1 MTSLRVVA
9 GLPFLELASSM
20 SGKVK
25 LSEAR
30 CCLGI
35 AGLMRGPVLVP
46 QAGLAGAA
54 AAGADGASDGNA
66 RCDSVST
73 CAGVD
78 ALARGLTGESFRLGN
93 GSGAPSSSC
102 LFYVIKVF

>member
-1 MTSLRVVA
+1 
-9 GLPFLELASSM
+9 M

-46 QAGLAGAA
+46 QADLAGAA
-54 AAGADGASDGNA
+54 TAGAGASDGNA

-78 ALARGLTGESFRLGN
+78 ALARGLAGESFKLGN

-102 LFYVIKVF
+102 LFYVFKVF